1 VKRNALTTVSSAW
14 ALVAYLGFLLFAAPC
29 TCFARTADTAP
40 AKVCC
45 CGPDAQNPCEPEPA
59 TGEHGGCEGV
69 LGAGCAQELP
79 EATTLDA
86 VSASDEFATPTPA
99 AGLSFALASPEA
111 ALVSSSRARAP
122 SLPAPRLDQVRS
134 TVLLI

>member
-1 VKRNALTTVSSAW
+1 MKRNAVTTLTSAW

-29 TCFARTADTAP
+29 TCFAQTVEAAP

-45 CGPDAQNPCEPEPA
+45 CGPDAPNPCEPA

-79 EATTLDA
+79 EETTLDA
-86 VSASDEFATPTPA
+86 ASLSDEFAGPAPA
-99 AGLSFALASPEA
+99 AVLSFTLALPEA
-111 ALVSSSRARAP
+111 ARASSSRARAP
-122 SLPAPRLDQVRS
+122 STRAPRLDQVRS